1 MPPHFGRMVAL
12 VRKKGATRQRGLEL
26 RLRDLSKLGTKSY
39 SQTYDIL
46 KERAAHKKVN
56 VRVHGK
62 LTSLSGQLLALW
74 QYITLPRPPPPTHP
88 PNPQPFYYP

>member
-1 MPPHFGRMVAL
+1 MPPHFQNWV
-12 VRKKGATRQRGLEL
+12 
-26 RLRDLSKLGTKSY
+26 LSRTLKLMIY
-39 SQTYDIL
+39 LL

-74 QYITLPRPPPPTHP
+74 QYIRDQMYCPVDILPPPLQSVLLVPCTL
-88 PNPQPFYYP
+88 